1 MLNEFKKFIA
11 RGNVL
16 DMAVGIIVGSA
27 FTAIVNSLVNDIFT
41 PLMGLILGGINFAG
55 LSIQVGD
62 ATVAYGSFIQA
73 IINFLLIAFSVFML
87 IKMIN
92 KVPRKKEEPAAPT
105 TKKCPFCKSDIA
117 IDAVKCPHCT
127 SDINE

>member
-1 MLNEFKKFIA
+1 MLKEFKKFIA

-55 LSIQVGD
+55 LSIKVGE

-87 IKMIN
+87 IKIIN
-92 KVPRKKEEPAAPT
+92 
-105 TKKCPFCKSDIA
+105 
-117 IDAVKCPHCT
+117 
-127 SDINE
+127 

>member
-41 PLMGLILGGINFAG
+41 PLMGLLLGGIDFSG
-55 LSIQVGD
+55 LSIKVGE
-62 ATVAYGSFIQA
+62 ATIAYGSFIQA
-73 IINFLLIAFSVFML
+73 IINFLLIAFSVFIL
-87 IKMIN
+87 IKMMN
-92 KVPRKKEEPAAPT
+92 KIPRKKEEEKVPT
-105 TKKCPFCKSDIA
+105 TKKCPYCKSDIA

-127 SDINE
+127 SDIEE